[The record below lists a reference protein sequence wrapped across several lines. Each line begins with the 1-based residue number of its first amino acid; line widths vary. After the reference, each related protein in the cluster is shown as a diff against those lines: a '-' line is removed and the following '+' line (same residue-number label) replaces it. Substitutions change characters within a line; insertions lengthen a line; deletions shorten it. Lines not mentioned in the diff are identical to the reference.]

1 MPSEPTR
8 HATLLIECPDRRGL
22 VAAISTFLY
31 EHGANIIRADQYQD
45 NDLGLF
51 FMRIEWDLEG
61 FDLTEP
67 AFHEAMAPLAGPLGM
82 SWRVEYARP
91 PKRTAIFVSHYT
103 HCLADLLHRHQI
115 GELPA
120 DIRLVISNHEGAREM
135 AAFYRVPFAYVPVGE
150 GSHHAAEQR
159 HFELLD
165 EHGIELIVLARYMRI
180 LSPEFVRCYPARI
193 INVHHSFL
201 PAFAG
206 ARPYHAAFERGV
218 KLIGATSH
226 YVTEELDEG
235 PIIEQ
240 DVIRVTHRDR
250 LADMVQKGRDLERL
264 VLSRALRW
272 HLENRVLLHGRKT
285 IVFD

>member
-1 MPSEPTR
+1 MSSPQR
-8 HATLLIECPDRRGL
+8 RIAILLIECPDRRGL

-45 NDLGLF
+45 NDLGVF
-51 FMRIEWDLEG
+51 FMRIEWDLDG
-61 FDLTEP
+61 FDLTEVE
-67 AFHEAMAPLAGPLGM
+67 FHSAMTPLAEGLQM
-82 SWRVEYARP
+82 TWRVEYARP
-91 PKRTAIFVSHYT
+91 PKRTAIFVSTYT

-120 DIRLVISNHEGAREM
+120 DIRLVVSNHADTQSM
-135 AAFYRVPFAYVPVGE
+135 AEFYRIPFFHIPAGDL
-150 GSHHAAEQR
+150 AEQR

-180 LSPEFVRCYPARI
+180 LSPQFVKRYPARI

-206 ARPYHAAFERGV
+206 AKPYHAAFERGV

-250 LADMVQKGRDLERL
+250 LADMVEKGRDMERL
-264 VLSRALRW
+264 VLSRAVRW